1 MDPIP
6 LGGRKP
12 SIAEMLNPSLAGNG
26 QAGGPPPKRRQSLA
40 EMLRESSLVGNET
53 SIAEALESRPTA
65 APAAPTPA
73 PAAASPVQ
81 TGNNRY
87 SIYLKIDGKW
97 VWNGDIR
104 AASHGD
110 GMRQIADLLKP
121 EHDAWPIRLEQDEAA
136 A

>member
-6 LGGRKP
+6 GGRKP
-12 SIAEMLNPSLAGNG
+12 TIAEMLNPALADSA
-26 QAGGPPPKRRQSLA
+26 QAGGASVKRRQSLA
-40 EMLRESSLVGNET
+40 EMLRESNLVGNET
-53 SIAEALESRPTA
+53 SIAEALESRQSA
-65 APAAPTPA
+65 APAAPPA
-73 PAAASPVQ
+73 PSPVQ